1 MAFGPPLWVRKI
13 LELILPDTLLTY
25 AECISFIPNLGNEPQ
40 ATVSAYIEAASR
52 SVESYCNREFLS
64 KTVTERYVINQSQRI
79 YLKRTPVTSVSRIA
93 LYQQADP
100 VKADSCGYVSSFN
113 SAQTN
118 LTETK
123 VAISLEYTLEPG
135 TGVLTLVN
143 PYINRFK
150 PLIRQDNPWGQQYFY
165 QVDYTGGYDAVPSQI
180 KLAIAQLVNGM
191 YAAAKYDNALLS
203 ERIGDYSYTRASFD
217 AFLSAKNPVAHL
229 LSPYTR
235 YSVNGI

>member
-1 MAFGPPLWVRKI
+1 MADI
-13 LELILPDTLLTY
+13 LLTY
-25 AECISFIPNLGNEPQ
+25 DECVNFIPNLGNEPS

-52 SVESYCNREFLS
+52 SVESYCNREFLV
-64 KTVTERYVINQSQRI
+64 KTVSERYVINQSQRI
-79 YLKRTPVTSVSRIA
+79 YLKRTPVASVSRVA

-100 VKADSCGYVSSFN
+100 ILADSCGYISSFN
-113 SAQTN
+113 PEQTN

-123 VAISLEYTLEPG
+123 VDISLEYVLEPG
-135 TGVLTLVN
+135 TGVMTFIN

-165 QVDYTGGYDAVPSQI
+165 RVDYTAGYNEVPSQI

-203 ERIGDYSYTRASFD
+203 EKIGDYSYTRATFD

-229 LSPYTR
+229 LAPYTR
-235 YSVNGI
+235 MSVNGI